1 MIQKE
6 NATHRCARWLVDH
19 FAQPERIRLK
29 VKKKIEESKAVLELL
44 TTLMKKVLCDK
55 IEKVNPKHSIR
66 SELRKKAA
74 ADKSDWTELEP
85 D

>member
-1 MIQKE
+1 M
-6 NATHRCARWLVDH
+6 
-19 FAQPERIRLK
+19 
-29 VKKKIEESKAVLELL
+29 LELL

-74 ADKSDWTELEP
+74 AEKSDWTELEP